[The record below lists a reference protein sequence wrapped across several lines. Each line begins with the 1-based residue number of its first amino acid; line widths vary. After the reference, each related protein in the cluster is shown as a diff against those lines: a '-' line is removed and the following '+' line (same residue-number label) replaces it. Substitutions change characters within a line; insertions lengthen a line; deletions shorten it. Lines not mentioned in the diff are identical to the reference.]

1 MKKLVLI
8 SLILTG
14 FAKTHAQDI
23 TGQWNGILEEMNLR
37 LAIHITKTDDGYSAT
52 LDSPDQGATGIPIT
66 MTTFENDTLKL
77 EASNLGIT
85 YSGKF
90 TNETFNGTFTQAGF
104 KIPLI
109 LGRETIEK
117 SKNNRPQ
124 EPKEPYPY
132 YSEDVS
138 FENASAN
145 LTLAGTLTLPKK
157 EGRFPVVILISGSG
171 PQDRNEELLG
181 HKPFLVISDYL
192 TRKGIGVLRFDDR
205 GIGKSTGNF
214 SEATSADFATDVQSA
229 ISYVKSRE
237 EIDASKIGL
246 IGHSEGGVI
255 APMVAVKSNDVSYI
269 VLLAGTGIPG
279 DKLLLLQQ
287 ELIGRAMGM
296 SETQLRK
303 AKELSTEIF
312 EMIVN
317 STASQHLKRDVT
329 NYITEELNKL
339 SNAEIPTGM
348 SKDAASIKTQVD
360 QLTSPWMVYFM
371 KHNPAEVLES
381 VKCPVLALNGEK
393 DLQVP
398 PKENL
403 TSIQNALEKGGNSEI
418 TTIEFPN
425 LNHLFQE
432 SMSGTPNEYGTIE
445 QTFAP
450 VALKAI
456 SDWILEQVE

>member
-1 MKKLVLI
+1 MKKLA
-8 SLILTG
+8 LILLVFVGLTSV
-14 FAKTHAQDI
+14 HAQDI

-37 LAIHITKTDDGYSAT
+37 LVIHITKTDDGYSAT

-66 MTTFENDTLKL
+66 MTTFKNDTLKL

-317 STASQHLKRDVT
+317 STASQHLKTDVT